1 MIHPIRLWTLT
12 WKETCRFL
20 KVWSQTVG
28 SPVVIAV
35 MYFAVFGGALGS
47 KITELKGVPYSIF
60 IIPGLV
66 LLQSTTNAFMN
77 PSSSLIIAKYSG
89 TMSDILLPPLSALE
103 KTLGYLLGGLFRGI
117 MVSILIFLVAGFF
130 TGKYIPEHW
139 DVFILMLI
147 LANGAFALLG
157 TLVGIWAKNFDQ
169 ISGFSTFVITPMGF
183 LGAIFYSLEMLPPL
197 AQKMSLFNPFFY
209 FSDGL
214 RYGFLGVNEVD
225 PQFSIGMTLAIFVVL
240 FILNLWAFHKNWRL
254 GI

>member
-12 WKETCRFL
+12 WKETFRFL
-20 KVWSQTVG
+20 KVWTQTVG

-77 PSSSLIIAKYSG
+77 PSSSLVIAKYSG

-103 KTLGYLLGGLFRGI
+103 KTLGYMLGGLVRGL
-117 MVSILIFLVAGFF
+117 MVSVLIFIVAGLF
-130 TGKYIPEHW
+130 TGQYIPVHW
-139 DVFILMLI
+139 GVFIAMLI
-147 LANGAFALLG
+147 LTNGVFALLG
-157 TLVGIWAKNFDQ
+157 TLIGIWAKSFDQ
-169 ISGFSTFVITPMGF
+169 ISGFTTFIITPMGF
-183 LGAIFYSLEMLPPL
+183 LGAIFYSLDMLPPL
-197 AQKMSLFNPFFY
+197 AQTLSLLNPFFY
-209 FSDGL
+209 FADGL
-214 RYGFLGVNEVD
+214 RYGFLGINEISPLISV
-225 PQFSIGMTLAIFVVL
+225 GLTLGLFVML
-240 FILNLWAFHKNWRL
+240 FFLNWLAFFKNWRL

>member
-12 WKETCRFL
+12 WKETSRFL
-20 KVWSQTVG
+20 KVWTQTVG

-47 KITELKGVPYSIF
+47 KITELKGVPYAVF

-89 TMSDILLPPLSALE
+89 TMSDILLPPLSAVE
-103 KTLGYLLGGLFRGI
+103 KTLGYLFGGLLRGL
-117 MVSILIFLVAGFF
+117 MVSGLIFTVAGIF
-130 TGKYIPEHW
+130 TGKFIPEHW
-139 DVFILMLI
+139 GVFFLMLF
-147 LANGAFALLG
+147 LANGVFALMG

-169 ISGFSTFVITPMGF
+169 ISGFSTFIITPMGF

-197 AQKMSLFNPFFY
+197 AQKLSLLNPFFY
-209 FSDGL
+209 FADGL
-214 RYGFLGVNEVD
+214 RFGFLGINEVS
-225 PQFSIGMTLAIFVVL
+225 PWLSISIAASIFLVL
-240 FILNLWAFHKNWRL
+240 LGLNLWAFAKNWRL

>member
-1 MIHPIRLWTLT
+1 MINPIRLWTLT
-12 WKETCRFL
+12 WKETSRFL
-20 KVWSQTVG
+20 KVWTQTVG

-47 KITELKGVPYSIF
+47 RITELKGVDYAVF

-89 TMSDILLPPLSALE
+89 TMSDILLPPLSAVE
-103 KTLGYLLGGLFRGI
+103 KTLGYLFGGLLRGL
-117 MVSILIFLVAGFF
+117 MVSILIFAVAGFF
-130 TGKYIPEHW
+130 TGKFWPEHW
-139 DVFILMLI
+139 AIFFAMLF

-197 AQKMSLFNPFFY
+197 AQTISLGNPFFY
-209 FSDGL
+209 FADGL
-214 RYGFLGVNEVD
+214 RYGFLGINEVD
-225 PQFSIGMTLAIFVVL
+225 PYISLGITGAIFTIL
-240 FILNLWAFHKNWRL
+240 LILNLWAFHKNWRL